1 MERAS
6 KMVNVDKIFVDKSPE
21 GMTTVLNASKLCTAW
36 KRVNEIII
44 DIHKKDLM
52 VRQLKK

>member
-6 KMVNVDKIFVDKSPE
+6 KMVNVDKIFVDKSPD

-36 KRVNEIII
+36 KRVNEFIF
-44 DIHKKDLM
+44 DIYKKDLM
-52 VRQLKK
+52 VS